1 MPIKTDALIIRE
13 NNRIGENDR
22 FITALTREYGVVQA
36 SVRGARKITSRS
48 GSGTSLLTYST
59 LTLTEGKNKWI
70 VTDAKPQRVFFELRA
85 DVVKVAL
92 AQYFC
97 ELAGVLAPREEPAEE
112 ALRLLLNALHFLSE
126 GSRDAALLK
135 VTVEQRLLRLAGYCP
150 DLSGCSVCGKR
161 DGGMFLQ
168 PLRGTLLC
176 TEHGVPAIEN
186 LPLTAGAVAAWRYL
200 TEAAEEK
207 LFSIKLAP
215 ESLVPLA
222 AASENFLL
230 TCLGRGFHTLEFYN
244 GVK

>member
-22 FITALTREYGVVQA
+22 LITALTRERGVLQA

-70 VTDAKPQRVFFELRA
+70 VTDAKPQRVFFELRSEMS
-85 DVVKVAL
+85 KVAL

-126 GSRDAALLK
+126 GSREAALLK

-150 DLSGCSVCGKR
+150 DLSGCAVCGR
-161 DGGMFLQ
+161 PEGGMFLQ

-176 TEHGVPAIEN
+176 TDHGSPSMDT

-200 TEAAEEK
+200 TAAPEDK
-207 LFSIKLAP
+207 LFSVKLSE
-215 ESLVPLA
+215 ESLQSLV
-222 AASENFLL
+222 AASEYFLL
-230 TCLGRGFHTLEFYN
+230 SCLGRGFNTLDFYHS
-244 GVK
+244 VK

>member
-22 FITALTREYGVVQA
+22 FVTALTRERGVLQA

-59 LTLTEGKNKWI
+59 LTLTEGKSKWI
-70 VTDAKPQRVFFELRA
+70 VTDAKPQRVFFELRN
-85 DVVKVAL
+85 DMIKVAL

-126 GSRDAALLK
+126 GSREATLLK
-135 VTVEQRLLRLAGYCP
+135 ATVEQRLLRLAGYCP
-150 DLSGCSVCGKR
+150 DLSGCAVCGKQE
-161 DGGMFLQ
+161 GGMFLQ

-176 TEHGVPAIEN
+176 TDHGAPSMDT

-200 TEAAEEK
+200 SEAPEDK
-207 LFSIKLAP
+207 LFSIKLSE
-215 ESLVPLA
+215 ESLRSLA
-222 AASENFLL
+222 AASEYFLL
-230 TCLGRGFHTLEFYN
+230 SCLGRGFNTLDFYN
-244 GVK
+244 SVK

>member
-22 FITALTREYGVVQA
+22 FITALTRECGVVQA

-85 DVVKVAL
+85 DMAKVAL

-112 ALRLLLNALHFLSE
+112 SLRLLLNALHFLSV
-126 GSRDAALLK
+126 GSRDATLLK
-135 VTVEQRLLRLAGYCP
+135 VTVEQRLLRQAGYCP
-150 DLSGCSVCGKR
+150 DLSGCAVCGKQE
-161 DGGMFLQ
+161 GGMFLQ

-176 TEHGVPAIEN
+176 TEHGAPAIDN

-200 TEAAEEK
+200 AEAAEDK
-207 LFSIKLAP
+207 LFSFKLSP
-215 ESLVPLA
+215 ESLAPLA
-222 AASENFLL
+222 AASEHFLL

-244 GVK
+244 SVK